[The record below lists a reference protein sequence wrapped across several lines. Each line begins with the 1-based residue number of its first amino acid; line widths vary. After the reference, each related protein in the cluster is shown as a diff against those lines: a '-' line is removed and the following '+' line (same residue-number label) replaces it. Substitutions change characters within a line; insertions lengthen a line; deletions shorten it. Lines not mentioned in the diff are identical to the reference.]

1 MTIKEAKKELQDY
14 FNLEMTPH
22 AENKLN
28 SILSSIKVKPERIIE
43 TKYVYIADHTQ
54 KKMMNLD
61 EEATKVCEIYGITM
75 DQLRGKRRLH
85 NFVGARA
92 HLIRHMRMN
101 STTTL
106 VELAQYL
113 NMKDHSSVIHLC
125 YESKTRC
132 MIKPLMKNKTQNLV

>member
-22 AENKLN
+22 AESKLN
-28 SILSSIKVKPERIIE
+28 NILSSIKVKPERIIE

-54 KKMMNLD
+54 KKMINIE
-61 EEATKVCEIYGITM
+61 EEAVKVCDMYGITI

-92 HLIRHMRMN
+92 HLIRYMRMN

-106 VELAQYL
+106 VELANYL

-132 MIKPLMKNKTQNLV
+132 MIKPLIKNKTQNLV